1 MPTRFG
7 PLRPHRRAAGRLVPC
22 LAAVGLAL
30 LTLWP
35 AARAADAPM
44 PADSGMGDAAESAP
58 RGPSWREA
66 LWPADIARLSAQY
79 LAANPQAADA
89 AQAREAGDAAARTLA
104 VLHAS
109 EARLFRPAFEPG
121 AAEPPLPP
129 EVRVDRRRAALGDAQ
144 AAARLAADL
153 PRHSPRH
160 RGWLQLAAAL
170 GHAPSAY
177 ALALYHRTADQPQ
190 LAAWHE
196 AQALALG
203 HVPPPALDH
212 HRK

>member
-7 PLRPHRRAAGRLVPC
+7 PLRPGRSRTAPH
-22 LAAVGLAL
+22 LAAVLIAVLA
-30 LTLWP
+30 TLDT
-35 AARAADAPM
+35 ARAADATMATDPG
-44 PADSGMGDAAESAP
+44 PGEAAGASLTL
-58 RGPSWREA
+58 PSWRDA
-66 LWPADIARLSAQY
+66 LWPADIARLSAQH
-79 LAANPQAADA
+79 LAADPQAADA
-89 AQAREAGDAAARTLA
+89 AQAREAGLAAARTASL
-104 VLHAS
+104 LHEAD
-109 EARLFRPAFEPG
+109 ARLFRPAFEPRPG
-121 AAEPPLPP
+121 EPPLPP
-129 EVRVDRRRAALGDAQ
+129 EVRADRRRAALGDAQ

-153 PRHSPRH
+153 PAHSPR
-160 RGWLQLAAAL
+160 RLGWLQLAAAL

-177 ALALYHRTADQPQ
+177 ALALHHRTADQPQ

>member
-1 MPTRFG
+1 MPTRSR
-7 PLRPHRRAAGRLVPC
+7 PLRPCHSSTAPR
-22 LAAVGLAL
+22 LAAVLIAVLA
-30 LTLWP
+30 TLDT
-35 AARAADAPM
+35 ARAADATVSTDP
-44 PADSGMGDAAESAP
+44 GFGESVGASLSL
-58 RGPSWREA
+58 PSWRDA
-66 LWPADIARLSAQY
+66 LWPADIARLSAQH
-79 LAANPQAADA
+79 LAADPQAADA
-89 AQAREAGDAAARTLA
+89 ALAREAGQAAARTAAL
-104 VLHAS
+104 LQES
-109 EARLFRPAFEPG
+109 DARLFRPAFEPRAG
-121 AAEPPLPP
+121 EPPLPP
-129 EVRVDRRRAALGDAQ
+129 EVRTDRRRAALGDAQ

-153 PRHSPRH
+153 PRQSPR
-160 RGWLQLAAAL
+160 RLGWLQLAAAL